1 MEVIKTKRTERR
13 FERVF
18 IYSNEGL
25 GKSTLAASA
34 PKPIFIDIEDGLSEI
49 DTSSFGICSTFDM
62 VMEQLRYLY
71 KTKTEFETIVI
82 DSIDACE
89 RLMYKKVCQEHNIQS
104 ISDIPYGGGFSK
116 AAEKLNSLVAAF
128 DAIRKNQNMRI
139 IILGHSQIKTVQNLL
154 GNDYDSYM
162 PNIRDKHCDL
172 LKAWCDIVGY
182 LHTKTYTD
190 ISKGSFGK
198 DIIKQFGG
206 NERIFSCTTNVCFA
220 SKNRYGIIEDID
232 IPRINGYDMITKA
245 IEDSRNINNIENN
258 E

>member
-1 MEVIKTKRTERR
+1 MEVIKTKRTDRKL
-13 FERVF
+13 ERVF
-18 IYSNEGL
+18 MYSNEGL

-34 PKPIFIDIEDGLSEI
+34 PNPIFIDVEDGLSEI
-49 DTSSFGICSTFDM
+49 DTSSYGLCTTFDM

-162 PNIRDKHCDL
+162 PNIRDKHSDL
-172 LKAWCDIVGY
+172 IKHWCDIVGY

-198 DIIKQFGG
+198 DIIKNIGG
-206 NERIFSCTTNVCFA
+206 SERVFSCATNINFA
-220 SKNRYGIIEDID
+220 SKNRYGIEEDID
-232 IPRINGYDMITKA
+232 IPKENGYEAITKA
-245 IEDSRNINNIENN
+245 IEQARNTTKTE
-258 E
+258 